1 MTTAYRHLLALL
13 AWAGLFVVALIAVG
27 LAWDDFGKG
36 GGSFFGDNP
45 ASADEHKAVVERG
58 DGDWPLFRGNALQT
72 GVTAAALPDKL
83 VELWTFP
90 TKDSVEAAVA
100 VANGVVYLGSMDEHL
115 YALDLEKGAEKW
127 KYKGGPFKA
136 PPSVHDRFVYAGDA
150 DGLFHCVDAAKGT
163 KRWTFETGAEI
174 DSGANFAPESVL
186 FGSTDETLY
195 CLNLEGKERWKFKI
209 SGPIYGSPAVADGRT
224 FVAGCDSNVHVLDVA
239 KGSELLAVELSGQTG
254 ATPAVAGDRI
264 FVGTMS
270 NDVQAVDW
278 KKGEVAWTF
287 RPKKALAFRSSAAVT
302 DALVVI
308 GSQDRRVYAL
318 KRDDGKEAWN
328 FATGGRVDASPVVA
342 GGRVYAGSLDGKLYV
357 LDLKTG
363 QQVQKIALDGPISAS
378 PAVAG
383 GRLLI
388 GTQKGTLYCFGAK

>member
-1 MTTAYRHLLALL
+1 MTTGQRHYLALL
-13 AWAGLFVVALIAVG
+13 AWAGLLLVALIAVS
-27 LAWDDFGKG
+27 LAVDDAGKRG
-36 GGSFFGDNP
+36 WLFFGDNP
-45 ASADEHKAVVERG
+45 AAADEQRAVVQSS
-58 DGDWPLFRGNALQT
+58 GDWPLFRGNALQT
-72 GVTAAALPDKL
+72 GVTSIALPDKL
-83 VELWTFP
+83 TELWTFQ
-90 TKDSVEAAVA
+90 TKDSIEAAVGI
-100 VANGVVYLGSMDEHL
+100 ANGVVYLGSMDEHL
-115 YALDLEKGAEKW
+115 YALDLGKGTEKW

-136 PPSVHDRFVYAGDA
+136 PPSVHNRAVYVGDA
-150 DGLFHCVDAAKGT
+150 DGLFHCVDAARGT

-174 DSGANFAPESVL
+174 DSGANFAKDSIL

-209 SGPIYGSPAVADGRT
+209 QGPIYGSPAVADGRT

-239 KGSELLAVELSGQTG
+239 KGTELLAVELGGQTG
-254 ATPAVAGDRI
+254 ATAAVAANRI
-264 FVGTMS
+264 YVGTMS

-278 KKGEVAWTF
+278 KAGQVAWTF
-287 RPKKALAFRSSAAVT
+287 RPEKRAQAFRSSAAVT

-308 GSQDRRVYAL
+308 GSQDKRVYAL
-318 KRDDGKEAWN
+318 KRDDGKEAWS

-342 GGRVYAGSLDGKLYV
+342 GGRVYAASLDGKLYV

-363 QQVQKIALDGPISAS
+363 QQLQKIALDGPVSAS